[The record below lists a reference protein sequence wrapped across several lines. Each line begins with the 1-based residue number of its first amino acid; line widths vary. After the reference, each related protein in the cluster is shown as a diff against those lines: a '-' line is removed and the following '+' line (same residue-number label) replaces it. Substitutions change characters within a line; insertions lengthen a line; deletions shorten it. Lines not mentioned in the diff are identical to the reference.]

1 MELEYTYP
9 THHISLYISEDAA
22 SIIIEGCIQSQR
34 RGHLPMRT
42 EACIL
47 ASFAESMIAGVRRGE
62 EDEVSDCAND
72 NLLLMR

>member
-1 MELEYTYP
+1 
-9 THHISLYISEDAA
+9 
-22 SIIIEGCIQSQR
+22 
-34 RGHLPMRT
+34 MRT